1 MLCARILAA
10 GESSTALAR
19 LRVVPRVPVGFG
31 RLTMLLLL
39 VHVARL
45 QIVGIGVGGVGVHLH
60 SLFSSLHDV
69 VSRRRARD

>member
-1 MLCARILAA
+1 
-10 GESSTALAR
+10 
-19 LRVVPRVPVGFG
+19 
-31 RLTMLLLL
+31 MLLIL

-60 SLFSSLHDV
+60 SLSSSLHDI